1 MLLWGKAEQA
11 EGSGTLGNVQPNQS
25 HRKHVIKRPKTRYQ
39 APDPKN
45 TLPSTRKHKTHHQ
58 KPFPQALTE
67 RVLAFQPPWARFTG
81 SRR

>member
-1 MLLWGKAEQA
+1 MPSASSIGDAPRV
-11 EGSGTLGNVQPNQS
+11 G
-25 HRKHVIKRPKTRYQ
+25 RKFDKIVKKTGVVFLFKRPKTRYQ

-67 RVLAFQPPWARFTG
+67 RALAFQPPWARFTG